1 MIGYVNTANG
11 CDPGGMWVCKAG
23 QADVQGIVA
32 EGSALRLSADVPE
45 EVLQRCI
52 KTSKACHSFQVVR
65 GVALRLFACFDAGKC
80 KWNAVRCSLLDKAKR
95 GRFPSKSAST
105 TRL

>member
-1 MIGYVNTANG
+1 MYRGL
-11 CDPGGMWVCKAG
+11 
-23 QADVQGIVA
+23 VA
-32 EGSALRLSADVPE
+32 EDSALRLSADVPE

-80 KWNAVRCSLLDKAKR
+80 KWNAVRCSLLDKAKEEDFRAKALRPRVYEELVFR
-95 GRFPSKSAST
+95 GIKIV
-105 TRL
+105 